1 MVSVWW
7 RERPELNLK
16 WETAIIHSREQDV
29 LHVIKLLYE
38 NKDDFDGCLSGTN
51 AQNIREEIAISKAE
65 DLGRNQKR

>member
-7 RERPELNLK
+7 RERLELNLK

-51 AQNIREEIAISKAE
+51 AQNIREEIAISKPE